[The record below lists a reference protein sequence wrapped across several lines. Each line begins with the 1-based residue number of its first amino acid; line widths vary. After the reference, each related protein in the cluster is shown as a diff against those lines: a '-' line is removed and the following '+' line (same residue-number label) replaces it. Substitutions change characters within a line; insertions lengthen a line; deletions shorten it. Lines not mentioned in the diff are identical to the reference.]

1 MVNKIKVYNIFLIE
15 DNLGDVRFIWEVFW
29 ESKNDIKFD
38 VVIDGIE
45 VIKYF
50 CKEFFYEDVFLF
62 DFILLDLNLFKWDGW
77 EVFGVI
83 KFDEILKWIFVVV
96 FMIFNVGVDIL
107 KSYDLYVNCFINKFI
122 DFDKFFEIIYKIEDF
137 WLFIMILL
145 IKVF

>member
-1 MVNKIKVYNIFLIE
+1 M
-15 DNLGDVRFIWEVFW
+15 
-29 ESKNDIKFD
+29 
-38 VVIDGIE
+38 
-45 VIKYF
+45 
-50 CKEFFYEDVFLF
+50 LF

-77 EVFGVI
+77 EVLGVI
-83 KFDEILKWIFVVV
+83 KFDEIFKCIFVVV

-137 WLFIMILL
+137 WLFIIILL